1 MNIWREK
8 GLVFGMYGNF
18 KAGVTSSTLRQ
29 YAFRTFIKHVLETE
43 LSCIEW
49 GSDIHVPYSDAGKA
63 AEVAAEMALHKL
75 RVSSYGTY
83 YRLGWLHEA
92 GLFDMILDIA
102 QALGAPMLR
111 VWGGGIAGRYVNA
124 EMRRDMICD
133 ALEISAAARKSSIC
147 VSLEYHQESIT
158 DTAENA
164 LSFINE
170 VRNGGGENI
179 YLYWQPRPML
189 GFSENRRE
197 LAQILPF
204 LSNIHVQAREGSA
217 RLLLREH
224 SARWRE
230 YIKIIK
236 DGGGKHDFLLE
247 LTKDDRP
254 DFFVEDAKE
263 LVGWLEDA

>member
-1 MNIWREK
+1 MSIWRE

-29 YAFRTFIKHVLETE
+29 YAYRNFIRHVVKTE

-49 GSDIHVPYSDAGKA
+49 GSDIHVPYSDTGKA
-63 AEVAAEMALHKL
+63 AEVAVEMALHKL
-75 RVSSYGTY
+75 AVSSYGTY

-92 GLFDMILDIA
+92 SLFDMILDIA
-102 QALGAPMLR
+102 RTLGAPMLR
-111 VWGGGIAGRYVNA
+111 VWGGGIAGKYVGA
-124 EMRRDMICD
+124 EMRREMVGD
-133 ALEISAAARKSSIC
+133 ALEISAAAKKSGISI
-147 VSLEYHQESIT
+147 SLEYHQESIT

-170 VRNGGGENI
+170 VRSGGGENI
-179 YLYWQPRPML
+179 YLYWQPRPLL
-189 GFSENRRE
+189 GFSENKRE
-197 LAQILPF
+197 LAQVLPF
-204 LSNIHVQAREGSA
+204 LSNIHVQACEGSA

-236 DGGGKHDFLLE
+236 DGGGKHNFLLE

-254 DFFVEDAKE
+254 DFFIEDAKE
-263 LVGWLEDA
+263 LAGWLGEA